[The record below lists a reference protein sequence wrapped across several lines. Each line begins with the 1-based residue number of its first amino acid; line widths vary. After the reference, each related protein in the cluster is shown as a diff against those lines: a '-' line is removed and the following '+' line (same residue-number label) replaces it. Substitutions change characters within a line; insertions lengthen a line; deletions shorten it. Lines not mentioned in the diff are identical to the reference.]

1 MRQTGRLQTLF
12 ETYSKNA
19 DFWWVYIQEAHATDG
34 RRPSRTVKI
43 PLHRSIDDRKKAATG
58 CAAAAELKVPVL
70 LDDMEDSVSKAYSA
84 LPERF
89 FILGTDGKVAYAGG
103 RGPRGVNLD
112 ALEASLKGLTTDV
125 AEADS
130 KKEST
135 TESKAKDTEK

>member
-1 MRQTGRLQTLF
+1 MRQTGRLQSMY
-12 ETYSKNA
+12 EKYSKNA

-43 PLHRSIDDRKKAATG
+43 PLHKSIEDRQKAATG
-58 CAAAAELKVPVL
+58 CAAAAKLKVPVL
-70 LDDMEDSVSKAYSA
+70 IDDIKDSVSKAYSA

-112 ALEASLKGLTTDV
+112 ALEASLKGLTSDKTAGSDTSEK
-125 AEADS
+125 ASTEP
-130 KKEST
+130 T
-135 TESKAKDTEK
+135 TEKK